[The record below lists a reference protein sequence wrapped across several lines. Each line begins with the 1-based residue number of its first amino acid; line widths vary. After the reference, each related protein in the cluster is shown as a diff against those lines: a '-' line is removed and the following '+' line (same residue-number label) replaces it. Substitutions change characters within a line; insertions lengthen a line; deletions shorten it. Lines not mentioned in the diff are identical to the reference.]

1 MQTKKYF
8 MFSCCNHALR
18 VFKTFSIKLMAYV
31 MQQHLLLATFYYSM
45 LTILFWSG
53 HNDITDEHFD
63 EHYFWYVSEDSK
75 KTKKKIWQSFSNFF
89 LGFSC
94 ILRII
99 WNLYIQKKICIC
111 CMRFR
116 TLRIFWNGK
125 IIIRQLWKGGGS
137 ACRSPCVLFRPKHEG
152 KLPSRFKNKFCR
164 LLNIKRRLSVIY

>member
-1 MQTKKYF
+1 MKTIFKTFEYLFKVVSSDSYAHNKLETYVHMQTKKYF

-75 KTKKKIWQSFSNFF
+75 KTKKKIAMVIPKYLFF
-89 LGFSC
+89 LGFCMSYSIC
-94 ILRII
+94 LISTKDINQRYRSTKDI
-99 WNLYIQKKICIC
+99 NL
-111 CMRFR
+111 
-116 TLRIFWNGK
+116 N
-125 IIIRQLWKGGGS
+125 
-137 ACRSPCVLFRPKHEG
+137 
-152 KLPSRFKNKFCR
+152 
-164 LLNIKRRLSVIY
+164 